1 MEVTLIWSWASF
13 WIGALST
20 VAVSFVGLVV
30 AALVQYNN
38 KKRRY

>member
-13 WIGALST
+13 WIGAVST
-20 VAVSFVGLVV
+20 VAVTFTVLMTFS
-30 AALVQYNN
+30 LVQYNK

>member
-13 WIGALST
+13 WIGALT
-20 VAVSFVGLVV
+20 AVAVAFVGLMTM
-30 AALVQYNN
+30 ALVQYNK